1 MSKPM
6 RRLEALRMQPY
17 TATQLALALGL
28 AQFLAEYDADR
39 IPDERKIQVRR
50 LAVVGPLPRFDDRA
64 RKKKQSGY
72 RFASHLFAPTNI

>member
-1 MSKPM
+1 M
-6 RRLEALRMQPY
+6 RRLEALPAMNRMQPY

-50 LAVVGPLPRFDDRA
+50 LVVADAAV
-64 RKKKQSGY
+64 
-72 RFASHLFAPTNI
+72 